1 MTFDMYR
8 EIIIDHYRHPRNFGR
23 VKQPTASAEKRNTL
37 CGDEIKISVRTDKKG
52 KIGEIKFEGAGC
64 SISRAGG
71 SILTE
76 KVKGKTLAEL
86 KKYSDQNFIKDMGVP
101 IMPARKRCAL
111 LALEALRQA
120 LKIK

>member
-8 EIIIDHYRHPRNFGR
+8 EIIIDHYKNPRNFGT
-23 VKQPTASAEKRNTL
+23 VKKPTAAAEKRNTL
-37 CGDEIKISVRTDKKG
+37 CGDVIKISLKIDKKG
-52 KIGEIKFEGAGC
+52 RIKEIKFEGAGC

-76 KVKGKTLAEL
+76 KVKGKTLAQV
-86 KKYSDQNFIKDMGVP
+86 KKYSDQQFIADMGVP

-120 LKIK
+120 LKI